1 MGLLVGGRVVVSKR
15 MVLVAFGFG
24 CLLFASVVAYNQAGH
39 RMLRYS
45 LDYLL
50 SQTLTLKY
58 KTENEHLDD
67 LETDLAGYWQ
77 VRLDEESRDKL
88 VLDARFGT
96 ADDADLAYYKRIFQ
110 ENLALGAALDG
121 YELHRGN
128 ITMGENSMCVD
139 SPCNVAIF
147 TKRGEETVYVGIS
160 KN

>member
-1 MGLLVGGRVVVSKR
+1 MVSKKIVLVGIG
-15 MVLVAFGFG
+15 LG

-50 SQTLTLKY
+50 SQTLALKY
-58 KTENEHLDD
+58 KIENEHLGDF
-67 LETDLAGYWQ
+67 ETDLGGYWQ

-88 VLDARFGT
+88 VFDARFGT
-96 ADDADLAYYKRIFQ
+96 ADDADLAYYKKIFQ
-110 ENLALGAALDG
+110 ENLALGKALDG

-139 SPCNVAIF
+139 TPCNVEIF
-147 TKRGEETVYVGIS
+147 MKRGEENLYVGIS